1 VLDTRV
7 LLLLVLILLALA
19 FAVFWWRDLIAP
31 APVPASLRPR
41 WIETAIGF
49 VTDFLDT
56 LGIGSFA
63 VTTALYRWR
72 ALRPRADRSAA
83 GLVPDGLLPGTLNVG
98 HFIPTVLQAIIYI
111 SIIEVDLGTLVALIA
126 AAVVGA
132 HFGAGVVVRLAV
144 RPLRIGLAIAL
155 LCAAGLTFARLE
167 GLLPSGSDRLSLSGA
182 ALVGGVIANGVLGAL
197 MTLGIGLY
205 GPCMILVALLG
216 MNPKAAFPIMMGS
229 CAFLMPVA
237 ARRFVRAGRYAPRAA
252 LGLTLGG
259 LPGVWLAAQLVR
271 ELNLDA
277 VRWLVIAVVT
287 YNAISLLMAA
297 GRVEQSSEP
306 ASGSPRRDDL
316 GE

>member
-1 VLDTRV
+1 VLDARV
-7 LLLLVLILLALA
+7 WLLLVLMLLALA
-19 FAVFWWRDLIAP
+19 FAVFWWRHLIARGP
-31 APVPASLRPR
+31 YPDRLRPG

-49 VTDFLDT
+49 VTNFLDT
-56 LGIGSFA
+56 LGIGSFG

-72 ALRPRADRSAA
+72 ALRPRTDPASA
-83 GLVPDGLLPGTLNVG
+83 LVPDRLLPGTLNVG

-111 SIIEVDLGTLVALIA
+111 SIIEVDVTTLVLLIA
-126 AAVVGA
+126 ASVVGA
-132 HFGAGVVVRLAV
+132 HFGAGVVVRLAE
-144 RPLRIGLAIAL
+144 RPVRIGLAIAL
-155 LCAAGLTFARLE
+155 LTAAGLTFARMQ
-167 GLLPSGSDRLSLSGA
+167 GLLPSGSDRLGLSGG
-182 ALVGGVIANGVLGAL
+182 ALVLGMLGNCLLGAL

-237 ARRFVRAGRYAPRAA
+237 ARRFVSAGRYTPRAA

-277 VRWLVIAVVT
+277 VRWLVIGVVS

-297 GRVEQSSEP
+297 RRVDSP
-306 ASGSPRRDDL
+306 ADASSPRS
-316 GE
+316 